1 MKYRG
6 PVVAGSFYPASPQQL
21 NTELDSFLV
30 VIPELNVAPHALIVP
45 HAGYCYS
52 GAVAGEAYA
61 YLKDIADDIKR
72 VIVLGPSHRV
82 PLQGCAISN
91 YDVFSTPLGK
101 IDVASDC
108 YKKLLKSALVSFC
121 DSAHLFEHSL
131 EVQLPFLQACLQDFT
146 IVPIVVGQCP
156 PQLVSDLLSVLQ
168 ADDPSTLVVVS
179 TDLSHYHS
187 YQQAQI
193 LDSQSIEKILNYESI
208 LHGQDA
214 CGCYAVNGLLD
225 YAAKQGWNIKLTAQA
240 NSGDTL
246 GSKDQVVGYASFILY

>member
-6 PVVAGSFYPASPQQL
+6 PVVAGSFYPASPEQL
-21 NTELDSFLV
+21 NTQLHTFLAV
-30 VIPELNVAPHALIVP
+30 SPEQNLIPHALIVP

-52 GAVAGEAYA
+52 GAVAGEAYV
-61 YLKDIADDIKR
+61 YLNAIASEIKR

-101 IDVASDC
+101 IHVASDC

-131 EVQLPFLQACLQDFT
+131 EVQLPFLQSCLQDFT

-156 PQLVSDLLSVLQ
+156 PSLVSDLLNTLE
-168 ADDPSTLVVVS
+168 ADQPSTLVVVS

-187 YQQAQI
+187 YRQAQL
-193 LDSQSIEKILNYESI
+193 LDSQSIEKILSNDNN

-225 YAAKQGWNIKLTAQA
+225 YAAKKGWKIKLTAQA

-246 GSKDQVVGYASFILY
+246 GDKQQVVGYASFVLY

>member
-6 PVVAGSFYPASPQQL
+6 PVVAGSFYPAAPEQL
-21 NTELDSFLV
+21 KTELHTFISV
-30 VIPELNVAPHALIVP
+30 SPEPNINPHALIVP

-61 YLKDIADDIKR
+61 YLNAAAEIKR

-82 PLQGCAISN
+82 PLQGCAVSN

-131 EVQLPFLQACLQDFT
+131 EVQLPFLQTCLQDFT
-146 IVPIVVGQCP
+146 IVPIVVGQCQ
-156 PQLVSDLLSVLQ
+156 PQLVSELLSVLQ
-168 ADDPSTLVVVS
+168 ADDPSTVVIVS

-193 LDSQSIEKILNYESI
+193 LDSQSIDKILNYEAN

-225 YAAKQGWNIKLTAQA
+225 YAAKQGWKIKLTAQA

-246 GSKDQVVGYASFILY
+246 GNKQQVVGYASFILY